1 MEGSGEVNHIHFHGS
16 VFKESIQMFKIREGT
31 VKGSKSKLE
40 TKQKIKLRRKGTERK
55 RGSR

>member
-16 VFKESIQMFKIREGT
+16 VFKESIQMVKIREGT

-40 TKQKIKLRRKGTERK
+40 QNKK
-55 RGSR
+55 